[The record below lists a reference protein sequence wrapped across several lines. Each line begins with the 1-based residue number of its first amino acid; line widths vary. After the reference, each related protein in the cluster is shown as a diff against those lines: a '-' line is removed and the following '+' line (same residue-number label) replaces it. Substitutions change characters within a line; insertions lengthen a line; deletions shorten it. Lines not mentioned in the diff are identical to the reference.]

1 MSLVIWYKGL
11 STGKKIPVTILVYA
25 VVKTILNLVLRKVKN
40 RPPEP
45 PFSLPLLGNLH
56 LLPQPGELPGTHKA
70 MTKLA
75 ERYGPVM
82 GFWFGSQYTVIL
94 SNWEAIHDA
103 LKVNGDAFAGRF
115 CPESIEI
122 ITKGRG
128 IALQNDLVQWRRNR
142 TALMRGMTM
151 KKKGEAAE
159 SIILEEVHSTG
170 HSWFKKCGGEG
181 KSFNSKLRA
190 AIGKES
196 LNVYMRQMCSL
207 RFSEKLSP
215 TFQSVRACLEE
226 IFKRISAGNPGDYM
240 PLVKALAGKPK
251 VLTEMEYWS
260 DTMYGHIRDWI
271 KQHKETIIPKE
282 PRDFLDQML
291 VMQNKE
297 AESYVEGLTE
307 TDIEVIMWDVMAGG
321 IDTTSTTLEW
331 LLYIMV
337 NYPDTQRKVQEELDR
352 VVGPDRLPTYEDQ
365 SELPYLNA
373 CILELMRWK
382 HFAPFGLPHMTLE
395 DTTCLGYNIPKGA
408 QVMINFHAS
417 GMDQSAWKRP
427 EEWRP
432 ERWLEEEADLQH
444 SFIDGEIKKTR
455 ESYKFIPF
463 GIGKRMCVGYGLGRV
478 VMWCKVATHLHC
490 FKFESASGRP
500 LNIDDEH
507 FGVTVVPDE
516 QELKITARAPA
527 RFLASVED
535 TFQGT
540 TL

>member
-1 MSLVIWYKGL
+1 MSLVGWYNGL
-11 STGKKIPVTILVYA
+11 STGKKIPVTVLVYA
-25 VVKTILNLVLRKVKN
+25 VVKTILNFVLRKVKN

-45 PFSLPLLGNLH
+45 FSLPVLGNLFM
-56 LLPQPGELPGTHKA
+56 LPQPGELPGTHKA
-70 MTKLA
+70 MTKIA
-75 ERYGPVM
+75 ESYGPVM
-82 GFWFGSQYTVIL
+82 GFWFGAQYTVIL

-115 CPESIEI
+115 CPDSIAI
-122 ITKGRG
+122 VTKGKG
-128 IALQNDLVQWRRNR
+128 IALQNDLVQWRKNR

-151 KKKGEAAE
+151 KKKGEATE
-159 SIILEEVHSTG
+159 GVILEEVHSTG
-170 HSWFKKCGGEG
+170 FAWFNMCGGVD
-181 KSFNSKLRA
+181 KSFNSKLRG

-196 LNVYMRQMCSL
+196 LNVYMRQMCNL

-215 TFQSVRACLEE
+215 TFQSVRSCLEE

-260 DTMYGHIRDWI
+260 DKMYGHIRDWV
-271 KQHKETIIPKE
+271 KEHKATLVPNE

-291 VMQNKE
+291 NMLNKE
-297 AESYVEGLTE
+297 SDSYLEGLTE

-331 LLYIMV
+331 LLYILV
-337 NYPDTQRKVQEELDR
+337 NYPDTQRKLQEELDL

-365 SELPYLNA
+365 KDLKYLNA
-373 CILELMRWK
+373 VILELMRWK

-408 QVMINFHAS
+408 QVMVNFHAS
-417 GMDQSAWKRP
+417 GMDKTAWKRP

-444 SFIDGEIKKTR
+444 SFLDGEIKKTR

-478 VMWCKVATHLHC
+478 VMWLKVATHLHC
-490 FKFESASGRP
+490 FKFESASGKP
-500 LNIDDEH
+500 LNIEDEH

-516 QELKITARAPA
+516 AELKITARAPA
-527 RFLASVED
+527 RFLKSVED
-535 TFQGT
+535 TFTGT

>member
-1 MSLVIWYKGL
+1 MSLIEWYKGL

-25 VVKTILNLVLRKVKN
+25 VVKTLLNVVLRKVKN

-45 PFSLPLLGNLH
+45 FALPLLGNLYM
-56 LLPQPGELPGTHKA
+56 LPQPGELPGTHKA

-75 ERYGPVM
+75 ETYGPVM
-82 GFWFGSQYTVIL
+82 GFWFGSQYTVVL

-103 LKVNGDAFAGRF
+103 LKINGDAFAGRF
-115 CPESIEI
+115 CPDSIGI

-128 IALQNDLVQWRRNR
+128 IALMNDLKLWRKNR
-142 TALMRGMTM
+142 TALMMGMTR
-151 KKKGEAAE
+151 KQEGVENVPL
-159 SIILEEVHSTG
+159 ILEEVHSTG
-170 HSWFKKCGGEG
+170 YSWLQMCGGEG
-181 KSFNSKLRA
+181 KSFNCKLRG

-196 LNVYMRQMCSL
+196 LNVYMRQMCNL
-207 RFSEKLSP
+207 RFSEKLTP
-215 TFQSVRACLEE
+215 TFQSVRSCLEE

-260 DTMYGHIRDWI
+260 DKMYGHIRDWI
-271 KQHKETIIPKE
+271 KHHKETIVPGE
-282 PRDFLDQML
+282 PRDFLDRML
-291 VMQNKE
+291 VMLNKDDK
-297 AESYVEGLTE
+297 SYIEGLTE

-331 LLYIMV
+331 LLYILV
-337 NYPDTQRKVQEELDR
+337 NYPDTQRKLQEELDL
-352 VVGPDRLPTYEDQ
+352 VVGPDRLPRWEDHGD
-365 SELPYLNA
+365 LKYLNA
-373 CILELMRWK
+373 CLCELMRWK

-395 DTTCLGYNIPKGA
+395 DTTCLGYDIPKGA

-417 GMDQSAWKRP
+417 GMDKKAWKRP

-444 SFIDGEIKKTR
+444 SFLDGEVKKTK

-463 GIGKRMCVGYGLGRV
+463 GAGKRMCVGYGLGRV

-490 FKFESASGRP
+490 FKFESATGKD

-516 QELKITARAPA
+516 QELKVTARPA
-527 RFLASVED
+527 SRLLTSVED
-535 TFQGT
+535 TFKGT